1 MATSCLNGVS
11 QPGLGA
17 RMRTVAAI
25 VVLGLVGAA
34 PLAQADAWRARPALE
49 SGAPAACERAD
60 VSDLFF
66 DLSDLGHELSLRP
79 SRGEALLAPIGPDGS
94 VAATFIV
101 PVGRRNLSVDLTGN
115 VKNREMEVF
124 NRQYA
129 CRFKL
134 VPVR

>member
-1 MATSCLNGVS
+1 
-11 QPGLGA
+11 
-17 RMRTVAAI
+17 MRTLTVI
-25 VVLGLVGAA
+25 VVLGLMGAA
-34 PLAQADAWRARPALE
+34 PLARADAWRARPALE
-49 SGAPAACERAD
+49 SGAPAACEKAD

-66 DLSDLGHELSLRP
+66 DLSDMGHELSLRP
-79 SRGEALLAPIGPDGS
+79 SRGEALLAPIRPDGS
-94 VAATFIV
+94 VAATFTV

-124 NRQYA
+124 SKQYA

>member
-1 MATSCLNGVS
+1 
-11 QPGLGA
+11 
-17 RMRTVAAI
+17 MRTLAVI
-25 VVLGLVGAA
+25 VLLGLMGAA
-34 PLAQADAWRARPALE
+34 PLAHADAWRARPALE
-49 SGAPAACERAD
+49 SGAPGACEQAD

-66 DLSDLGHELSLRP
+66 DLSDMGHELSLRP

-94 VAATFIV
+94 VAATFTV
-101 PVGRRNLSVDLTGN
+101 PVGRRNLAVDLTGN

-124 NRQYA
+124 NKQYA

>member
-1 MATSCLNGVS
+1 
-11 QPGLGA
+11 
-17 RMRTVAAI
+17 MRTLTVI
-25 VVLGLVGAA
+25 VVVLGVVGAT
-34 PLAQADAWRARPALE
+34 PLARAGDWRAKPALE

-79 SRGEALLAPIGPDGS
+79 SRGEALLAPIRPDGS
-94 VAATFIV
+94 VAATFTV

-124 NRQYA
+124 NKQYA

>member
-1 MATSCLNGVS
+1 
-11 QPGLGA
+11 
-17 RMRTVAAI
+17 MRTLAII
-25 VVLGLVGAA
+25 VVVGVMGAA
-34 PLAQADAWRARPALE
+34 PLAHAEAWRARPALE
-49 SGAPAACERAD
+49 SGAPAACEKAD

-66 DLSDLGHELSLRP
+66 DLSDMGHELSLRP

-94 VAATFIV
+94 VAATFTV
-101 PVGRRNLSVDLTGN
+101 PVGRRNLAVDLTGN

-124 NRQYA
+124 NKQYA

>member
-1 MATSCLNGVS
+1 
-11 QPGLGA
+11 
-17 RMRTVAAI
+17 MRTLAII

-34 PLAQADAWRARPALE
+34 PLAHADGVAGEAGARM
-49 SGAPAACERAD
+49 GAPAACEKAD

-66 DLSDLGHELSLRP
+66 DLADMGHELSLRP

-94 VAATFIV
+94 VAATFTV

>member
-1 MATSCLNGVS
+1 
-11 QPGLGA
+11 
-17 RMRTVAAI
+17 MRTLATI
-25 VVLGLVGAA
+25 VVLGLMGAAA
-34 PLAQADAWRARPALE
+34 PLVHAEAWRARPALE
-49 SGAPAACERAD
+49 SGAPAACEKAD

-66 DLSDLGHELSLRP
+66 DLSHMGHELSLRP

-94 VAATFIV
+94 VAATFTV

-115 VKNREMEVF
+115 VKSREMEVF
-124 NRQYA
+124 NKQYA

>member
-1 MATSCLNGVS
+1 
-11 QPGLGA
+11 
-17 RMRTVAAI
+17 MRTFAVI

-34 PLAQADAWRARPALE
+34 PLARADVWRAKPALE
-49 SGAPAACERAD
+49 SGAPAACGQAD

-79 SRGEALLAPIGPDGS
+79 SRGEALLAPIRPDGS
-94 VAATFIV
+94 VVATFTV

>member
-1 MATSCLNGVS
+1 
-11 QPGLGA
+11 
-17 RMRTVAAI
+17 MRTVAVI
-25 VVLGLVGAA
+25 VVVGLMGAA
-34 PLAQADAWRARPALE
+34 PLAQAEAWRARPALE
-49 SGAPAACERAD
+49 SGAPVACGQAD
-60 VSDLFF
+60 VSDLYF